1 MDGWYWRIG
10 QRGCR
15 LGKRAAFALSCHCL
29 PLCRKL
35 DDIDVIFDSTVN
47 DIDVIFSD
55 GANVH
60 ETIMTTI
67 YDVAKEA
74 GVSPKT
80 VSRVINRDSNVRP
93 KTTEAVAAAIRKLG
107 YVPSNAARMMRS
119 NRSGIVGMITG
130 ALSHNLEYQQP
141 TGLPDLHIVQGIQQ
155 VFSQSDKTLMI
166 ADTGGSA
173 EAIDRLIDQFLQYR
187 VEALIYVADYHQRV
201 DIAQGRLE
209 CPMILVNCYDRN
221 GTPSVLPDDEAC
233 QHGLVR
239 DLIAK
244 GHHRIAYLTLNETMD
259 ATPLRL
265 KGYRRALEE
274 AGIAYDP
281 DIVTPGNSE
290 IHFDDGPRL
299 HQALD
304 RLLAHSQPPSV
315 ICCGNDEMALRLY
328 GLLRSRGVSIPSDI
342 GVVGFDN
349 YQRISETLYPQLTT
363 VELPY
368 TAMGRLAATSLLAA
382 IEEAKPLNASPV
394 RLAGSTFW
402 RQSVASLHTSS
413 VSKGEL

>member
-1 MDGWYWRIG
+1 
-10 QRGCR
+10 
-15 LGKRAAFALSCHCL
+15 
-29 PLCRKL
+29 
-35 DDIDVIFDSTVN
+35 
-47 DIDVIFSD
+47 
-55 GANVH
+55 
-60 ETIMTTI
+60 MTTI

-80 VSRVINRDSNVRP
+80 VSRVINRDSNVRA
-93 KTTEAVAAAIRKLG
+93 KTTELVAAAIQKLG

-130 ALSHNLEYQQP
+130 ALSHNLDYQQP

-155 VFSQSDKTLMI
+155 VFSESGKTLMI
-166 ADTGGSA
+166 ADTGGAA

-187 VEALIYVADYHQRV
+187 VEALIYVADYHQQV
-201 DIAQGRLE
+201 SIAQSRLE
-209 CPMILVNCYDRN
+209 CPMILVNCYDTV
-221 GTPSVLPDDEAC
+221 GTPTVLPDDEAC
-233 QHGLVR
+233 QHSLVSE
-239 DLIAK
+239 LIAK
-244 GHHRIAYLTLNETMD
+244 GHRRIAYLTLNETME

-265 KGYRRALEE
+265 KGYRRALND

-281 DIVTPGNSE
+281 DIVMSGNSE

-299 HQALD
+299 HEALD
-304 RLLAHSQPPSV
+304 RLLSHSLPPSV

-342 GVVGFDN
+342 GVAGFDN

-382 IEEAKPLNASPV
+382 IEEATPLNPDPV

-402 RQSVASLHTSS
+402 RQSVASLTTSS
-413 VSKGEL
+413 ASKGEL